1 VIMDMAGNV
10 FEWTATAGA
19 NKHLAQWWVK

>member
-1 VIMDMAGNV
+1 MDMAGNV